1 MYVVKFPYTDVK
13 GLGDMA
19 EIRIFE
25 YVETE
30 KHGHLDAAREMLA
43 EMGALN
49 VSYLKNGKPVAENC
63 FVSISHSKGK
73 CTVCISD
80 REVGIDIEKIT
91 DKDFEKTVNR
101 TFGEKETEYFMKN
114 RCSEVFYE
122 IWTRK
127 EAYSKISGDGIKDIM
142 KGTDTFSLEGYE
154 FKTQFHDG
162 FVLTVCEKNI

>member
-1 MYVVKFPYTDVK
+1 
-13 GLGDMA
+13 MA
-19 EIRIFE
+19 EIKIFE
-25 YVETE
+25 YGELRE
-30 KHGHLDAAREMLA
+30 KGHLKKAYDGLLRLGA
-43 EMGALN
+43 EN
-49 VSYLKNGKPVAENC
+49 VSYLPNGKPVAENC
-63 FVSISHSKGK
+63 FVSISHSNGK
-73 CTVCISD
+73 CAVCVSD

-91 DKDFEKTVNR
+91 DRDFEKTVKR
-101 TFGEKETEYFMKN
+101 TFGEKEKEYYLKN
-114 RCSEVFYE
+114 KSARVFYE